1 MHVYLFVCNLLQWFV
16 LKDKVFGG
24 LSEAD
29 KYLRGVGRWGIP
41 MLGRGTVGA

>member
-1 MHVYLFVCNLLQWFV
+1 MHAYLFVCNLSQWFV

-29 KYLRGVGRWGIP
+29 KYVRGVGRWRIP